1 MYTMTYEDSKAIL
14 ADTDRSLHE
23 IYFELQKH
31 YEAIYGE
38 DTVVLIEVGSFFEV
52 YGVDNDEEKIGK
64 PKEIGDLLNL
74 QLTRKNKNIPEN
86 HVKNPLL
93 VGFPTATFDRYIR
106 RMIAEKTYTI
116 IIVRQK
122 GEPPKIE
129 RYVDR
134 ILSPGIHADYTLDHQ
149 ANFVS
154 SIILEEDEGRYT
166 AGFAALDV
174 STGASYIA
182 EMYSTKE
189 DPTFALDELFRHLQS
204 HPTSELVITL
214 DSDAMSIDALTN
226 YLDLDGTHVQTN
238 KKRLNL
244 AYQNELFSNIYS
256 IKSFLSPIEFL
267 DLERKRFAS
276 EAMASLIE
284 FVISHD
290 HDVIKE
296 LKKPTILESQTFVY
310 LGNNPLEQLDITS
323 RDPHKET
330 VLAVMDKTV
339 TSIGR
344 RLLHERVMNPIMHKG
359 TLEARYDLSDAV
371 EPVYA
376 KVDTHLRSVYDL
388 GRIVRRIR
396 TGRLHPLEINFL
408 YDSLVSAREIDET
421 LANDA
426 TNLHDAREAIDA
438 LISYIENTINLDIST
453 TCMQS
458 EIKESF
464 FLPGV
469 DPELDDL
476 LGEMKKESAK
486 LDAIST
492 VIADLLTE
500 KLGNDASGFVEIKKL
515 DKEGHYIHLTKNRY
529 AMIADILK
537 KQFVS
542 IDGTVHAFTDF
553 AYKLQTT
560 NVKITGPVIDTVS
573 EAITVLESR
582 LIARVKERFIE
593 LIQRLGRDYA
603 DHIEDV
609 SNTLATID
617 VALSNVKC
625 ARAYKLVRPEIVEQ
639 EEPLLE
645 IHTLRHPL
653 VELREQHGIYVP
665 NDVNFG
671 VSKEKGVWQ
680 NATRGVLLYGIN
692 SSGKSSLMKSIG
704 IAVVLAQSGC
714 YVPAASMRFTLVKE
728 LFTRIISRDNIA
740 QGLSSFAVEM
750 MELKNIFNR
759 ATTHSLVLGDEISHG
774 TETLSA
780 IAIIAA
786 ALEQLHDIGALFFF
800 TTHLH
805 QLQSLPRVA
814 EMDHIQ
820 SMHLAV
826 HYDEKE
832 DLLIFDRIL
841 QQGSGSSIYGL
852 EFAQSLHMNATFLT
866 NAMNIRREL
875 AGELNNTELLLKK
888 QTSKYND
895 TLYLTR
901 CAVCGNNVEDT
912 HHIREQHTADDTGH
926 IDHFHKDHKY
936 NLIPLCKDCHIKVHQ
951 GKLKINGFVKTS
963 KGFALDVEEE

>member
-1 MYTMTYEDSKAIL
+1 MTHEDTQTIL
-14 ADTDRSLHE
+14 SDSDRSLHE

-31 YEAIYGE
+31 YEHIYGA
-38 DTVVLIEVGSFFEV
+38 DTVVLMEVGSFFEI
-52 YGVDNDEEKIGK
+52 YGIDNDEEKIGK

-74 QLTRKNKNIPEN
+74 QLTRKNKTIPEN
-86 HVKNPLL
+86 HIKNPLL

-106 RMIAEKTYTI
+106 RIIAEKKYTI

-122 GEPPKIE
+122 GEPPHIE

-154 SIILEEDEGRYT
+154 SIILEEDDGRYT

-189 DPTFALDELFRHLQS
+189 DPTFALDELFRHLQA
-204 HPTSELVITL
+204 HPTSELVMTL
-214 DSDAMSIDALTN
+214 DSASMKIEELKN
-226 YLDLDGTHVQTN
+226 YLDLDGTHIQTT

-244 AYQNELFSNIYS
+244 NYQNALFSNIYS
-256 IKSFLSPIEFL
+256 IQSFLSPVEFL

-284 FVISHD
+284 FIISHD
-290 HDVIKE
+290 YDVIKE
-296 LKKPTILESQTFVY
+296 LQKPTILENETFVY

-330 VLAVMDKTV
+330 VLGVMDKTV

-344 RLLHERVMNPIMHKG
+344 RLLFERVMNPIMNKA
-359 TLEARYDLSDAV
+359 TLEARYDLSDSI

-388 GRIVRRIR
+388 ERIVRRIR

-421 LANDA
+421 LNAEA
-426 TNLHDAREAIDA
+426 TNLHEKRDAIDA
-438 LISYIENTINLDIST
+438 LIVYIEKTINLDIST
-453 TCMQS
+453 TCMQQ

-469 DPELDDL
+469 DAELDDL
-476 LGEMKKESAK
+476 LAKIATESAK
-486 LDAIST
+486 LEAVKT
-492 VIADLLTE
+492 VIAELLTE
-500 KLGNDASGFVEIKKL
+500 KLGNDASEYVDIKKL
-515 DKEGHYIHLTKNRY
+515 DKEGHYLHLTKNRY
-529 AMIADILK
+529 ALIADVLK

-542 IDGTVHAFTDF
+542 IDGTVHAFTNF
-553 AYKLQTT
+553 SYKLQTT
-560 NVKITGPVIDTVS
+560 NVKITGPIIDTIS

-582 LIARVKERFIE
+582 LVARVKERFAEMIIM
-593 LIQRLGRDYA
+593 LDRDYA
-603 DHIEDV
+603 HHISEI

-625 ARAYKLVRPEIVEQ
+625 TRAYKLVRPDIVEQ
-639 EEPLLE
+639 DEPMLE
-645 IHTLRHPL
+645 IKTLRHPL
-653 VELREQHGIYVP
+653 IELREQHGIYVP

-671 VSKEKGVWQ
+671 ISEKKEVWEEH
-680 NATRGVLLYGIN
+680 TRGILLYGIN

-714 YVPAASMRFTLVKE
+714 YVPAKNMRFTLVKE
-728 LFTRIISRDNIA
+728 LFTRIVSRDNIT

-759 ATTHSLVLGDEISHG
+759 ATTHSIILGDEISHG

-786 ALEQLHDIGALFFF
+786 ALGQLHDIGALFFF

-805 QLQSLPRVA
+805 QLQSLPHVA
-814 EMDHIQ
+814 NMDHIQ
-820 SMHLAV
+820 SLHLAV
-826 HYDEKE
+826 HYDEAT
-832 DLLIFDRIL
+832 DTLIFDRTL

-875 AGELNNTELLLKK
+875 AGELKDTELLLKK

-901 CAVCGNNVEDT
+901 CAVCGANVEDT
-912 HHIREQHTADDTGH
+912 HHIKEQHTADDTDH
-926 IDHFHKDHKY
+926 IEHFHKDHKY
-936 NLIPLCKDCHIKVHQ
+936 NLIPLCKECHIKVHQ
-951 GKLKINGFVKTS
+951 GKLKINGFFKTS
-963 KGFALDVEEE
+963 KGFALDIEEEK

>member
-1 MYTMTYEDSKAIL
+1 MTYEDTKDMLS
-14 ADTDRSLHE
+14 DTERSLHE
-23 IYFELQKH
+23 TYFELQKH
-31 YEAIYGE
+31 YEKIYGE
-38 DTVVLIEVGSFFEV
+38 DTVVLIEVGSFFEI
-52 YGVDNDEEKIGK
+52 YGIDNETKKIGK

-106 RMIAEKTYTI
+106 RMIAEKKYTI

-134 ILSPGIHADYTLDHQ
+134 ILSPGIHADYTLDHT

-154 SIILEEDEGRYT
+154 AIILEEDDGRYT

-182 EMYSTKE
+182 EMYGTKE
-189 DPTFALDELFRHLQS
+189 DPTFALDELFRHLQA

-214 DSDAMSIDALTN
+214 DTDTMQLEELKQ
-226 YLDLDGTHVQTN
+226 YLDLDGTHVQQH

-244 AYQNELFSNIYS
+244 EYQNALFSTIYS

-290 HDVIKE
+290 NDVIKE
-296 LKKPTILESQTFVY
+296 LKKPTVLENETFVY
-310 LGNNPLEQLDITS
+310 LGNNPMEQLDITS

-330 VLAVMDKTV
+330 VLAIMDKTV

-344 RLLHERVMNPIMHKG
+344 RLLFERVMNPIMNKT
-359 TLEARYDLSDAV
+359 TLEARYDVADSV

-376 KVDTHLRSVYDL
+376 KIDIHLRSVYDL
-388 GRIVRRIR
+388 ERIVRRIR

-408 YDSLVSAREIDET
+408 YDSLISAREIADT
-421 LANDA
+421 LGSDA
-426 TNLHDAREAIDA
+426 ANLHDERESIDA
-438 LISYIENTINLDIST
+438 LISYIEKTINLDIST
-453 TCMQS
+453 TSMQQ

-464 FLPGV
+464 FLRGV
-469 DPELDDL
+469 DAELDDL
-476 LGEMKKESAK
+476 QERIGVESAK
-486 LDAIST
+486 LDAIRT
-492 VIADLLTE
+492 VICNLMSE
-500 KLGNDASGFVEIKKL
+500 KLGNNANEFVEIKKL
-515 DKEGHYIHLTKNRY
+515 DKEGHYLHLTKNRY
-529 AMIADILK
+529 AMIADVLK

-553 AYKLQTT
+553 SYKVQTT

-573 EAITVLESR
+573 ETITVLESR
-582 LIARVKERFIE
+582 LVARVKEKFAEMIT
-593 LIQRLGRDYA
+593 LIDHDYA
-603 DHIEDV
+603 HHIENV
-609 SNTLATID
+609 SATLATID

-625 ARAYKLVRPEIVEQ
+625 TRTYKLVRPEIIEQ
-639 EEPLLE
+639 DEPLLE
-645 IHTLRHPL
+645 ITTLRHPL
-653 VELREQHGIYVP
+653 IEQREQHGIYVP
-665 NDVNFG
+665 NDVNLG
-671 VSKEKGVWQ
+671 VSEKKEVWEE
-680 NATRGVLLYGIN
+680 NTRGVLLYGIN

-714 YVPAASMRFTLVKE
+714 YVPATAMKFTLIKE
-728 LFTRIISRDNIA
+728 LFTRIVSRDNIT

-786 ALEQLHDIGALFFF
+786 ALGQLHDIGALFFF

-805 QLQSLPRVA
+805 QLQSLAQVV
-814 EMDHIQ
+814 EMDRIQ
-820 SMHLAV
+820 SLHLAV
-826 HYDEKE
+826 HYDEAN
-832 DLLIFDRIL
+832 DVLIFDRTL

-875 AGELNNTELLLKK
+875 AGELSNTELLLKK

-901 CAVCGNNVEDT
+901 CAVCGENVENT
-912 HHIREQHTADDTGH
+912 HHIREQHTADDTDH
-926 IDHFHKDHKY
+926 IDHLHKDHKY
-936 NLIPLCKDCHIKVHQ
+936 NLIPLCKECHTKVHQ

-963 KGFALDVEEE
+963 KGFALDIEEE